1 MGFNPYRALVFTLYQ
16 FSIALGIVLLPVAL
30 VAERAGVHLPVGR
43 VVDRLGAAYERAGA
57 A

>member
-1 MGFNPYRALVFTLYQ
+1 MGFNPYRALVFALYQ

-30 VAERAGVHLPVGR
+30 VAEQAGVHLPVGR